1 MASYGKN
8 NPAPLSNTVKTVL
21 SFLFVLVI
29 ASLALNGFL
38 LWQWL
43 GFLQR
48 AQVMG
53 QQAQVAVDQAVA
65 GLSDFENATIQF
77 SVPVHDEIPVKTTVK
92 FQKTVEVPINMSIPI
107 DQQIKT
113 QIPLKINDITIPI
126 EVNVPVK
133 MNIPIN
139 DTQKVKLDLD
149 IPIET
154 SVPIDMNIPVN
165 IPLKDTGLT
174 PYIEQLRGMLQQMNE
189 SFSSQLP

>member
-1 MASYGKN
+1 MASYVKN

>member
-8 NPAPLSNTVKTVL
+8 KNAPLSNTVKTVL

-65 GLSDFENATIQF
+65 GLSDFENASIQF
-77 SVPVHDEIPVKTTVK
+77 SVPVHDEIPIKTTVK
-92 FQKTVEVPINMSIPI
+92 FQKTIKVPIQLTVPI
-107 DQQIKT
+107 DQQVKT

-139 DTQKVKLDLD
+139 EVQDVKLDLA

-154 SVPIDMNIPVN
+154 TIPIDMNIPVN

-174 PYIEQLRGMLQQMNE
+174 PYIEQLRGMLQQVSE
-189 SFSSQLP
+189 DFSSQLP